1 MSEMPQRIGDA
12 ERDAAVEALR
22 AHHAA
27 GRLDLGEFD
36 DRMSQALSARTQD
49 QLTPLFRDLPP
60 VDGNP
65 QALAIPAAA
74 QPAVVAEPA
83 KPANRTAKTVMGVVS
98 GLIWPA
104 IFIANAAIGWHLWW
118 LFLIPIFVLPAIWG
132 AINQNDPER
141 QRKREAERQQWRE
154 LGG

>member
-22 AHHAA
+22 THHAA

-74 QPAVVAEPA
+74 QPAVAAEPA
-83 KPANRTAKTVMGVVS
+83 KPANRTAKTVMGVIS

-104 IFIANAAIGWHLWW
+104 IIIANFAADWKLWW

>member
-65 QALAIPAAA
+65 QALAIPATA
-74 QPAVVAEPA
+74 QPAAVAEPA

-104 IFIANAAIGWHLWW
+104 IIIANFAADWKLWW